1 MRTGSDAWTRLGALG
16 ALFASSVVL
25 VQLPISLWAGN
36 AAEFQSSPWQLLA
49 LAVAAV
55 LAVVIG
61 FTGLLRLLP
70 LAPRRLA
77 ASAVC
82 AVGLVAWVQGNFLV
96 GKVTVLNGQGAPV
109 DFTSGHQAWTML
121 AVVVA
126 FMVVAFAV
134 SRAPLAAFFGLTVL
148 TIGLYV
154 TAIVA
159 IATSPKQEQERQRQG
174 GLPASVYRFS
184 SRENVLVLLLDGLQS
199 DVAAAILRSSSSIA
213 QAFDGF
219 QYYPDTA
226 GVARTTFLSLP
237 AIHSGMVYSPQ
248 QTPARYFVDAIAR
261 RSFMNRFADAGF
273 DTVLVNPVEG
283 ICPDRVSVC
292 ATASDLLYTMTARL
306 KHESLQLFDLSLF
319 RASPALLKR
328 YIYND
333 GEWLTASR
341 MDVPY
346 EIARVL
352 EGNQLLERL
361 SSRLTVDDGAPT
373 MKFVHI
379 FSTHTP
385 YVLNA
390 DCHTYATTSLD
401 HLVPQA
407 RCGLLAVVSLL
418 DRLKATGTYDN
429 TVIALLADHGVDPGV
444 YGWSSTSDTEQQ
456 WRHLAGAANPVFLMK
471 PQGSRGPLTQMNDAV
486 HVPDLGN
493 MLCMRSHTCRIVT
506 PVQAIKPSPTRL
518 RHFDDYEWR
527 HEYWR
532 LRTIDKLTS
541 YEIRGPVWKRSSWS
555 RQRPDVE

>member
-1 MRTGSDAWTRLGALG
+1 MRTGSNAWIRLGALG
-16 ALFASSVVL
+16 ALFSGSVVF

-36 AAEFQSSPWQLLA
+36 AGEFQSSPWHLLA

-55 LAVVIG
+55 LAAVIG
-61 FTGLLRLLP
+61 ITGLLLMLP
-70 LAPRRLA
+70 VASRRLA

-82 AVGLVAWVQGNFLV
+82 AAGLVAWVQGNFFV
-96 GKVTVLNGQGAPV
+96 GKMTVLNGQGAPV
-109 DFTSGHQAWTML
+109 DFTSGHQAWTMV

-126 FMVVAFAV
+126 FMIVAFAV

-154 TAIVA
+154 AAIVA
-159 IATSPKQEQERQRQG
+159 IAASPEQKRRRQAG
-174 GLPASVYRFS
+174 TPASVYRFS
-184 SRENVLVLLLDGLQS
+184 SRENVLVVLLDGLQS
-199 DVAAAILRSSSSIA
+199 DVAAAILRSSSSVA

-237 AIHSGMVYSPQ
+237 AIHSGTVYSPQ
-248 QTPARYFVDAIAR
+248 QTPARYFVDAITR

-273 DTVLVNPVEG
+273 ETVLVNPVESL
-283 ICPDRVSVC
+283 CPDRVSSCV
-292 ATASDLLYTMTARL
+292 TASELLGTTTARL

-319 RASPALLKR
+319 RASPGLLKR
-328 YIYND
+328 HIYND
-333 GEWLTASR
+333 GEWLTARR
-341 MDVPY
+341 MDVPH

-352 EGNQLLERL
+352 EGNQFLERL
-361 SSRLTVDDGAPT
+361 STRLTVDDGAPT

-385 YVLNA
+385 YVLNE

-401 HLVPQA
+401 HLVSQA

-444 YGWSSTSDTEQQ
+444 YGWSATVDTEQQ

-471 PQGSRGPLTQMNDAV
+471 PRGNRGPITRVNEAV

-493 MLCMRSHTCRIVT
+493 MLCMRSRTCSIVT
-506 PVQAIKPSPTRL
+506 PVRAIKPSPTRL

-527 HEYWR
+527 HEYWH

-541 YEIRGPVWKRSSWS
+541 YEIRGPVSKRSSWS
-555 RQRPDVE
+555 RQRADVE